1 MVRSWRSRRR
11 RRVDP
16 LPGHILHSRAA
27 LSPPEHPRSQRP
39 AFPSK
44 GISLKVE
51 ELRAAFLQ
59 YFEERLHRR
68 IPSSSLI
75 PYGDPSLLFTSAGMV
90 QFKPYFLGLE
100 QPPANRLTSVQ
111 KCFRATDIEEV
122 GDESHLTFFEML
134 GNFSLGDYFKADAI
148 EWAWE
153 FLTGVLAIDPDR
165 LWITVYTDDDEAH
178 DLWLGRGVPGERI
191 LRYSAE
197 LGNFWYSGETGPC
210 GPCSELHYYFGD
222 DAEAEPRL
230 PDGQIDL
237 DSGDFLEIWN
247 LVFMAFDLKA
257 DGTMEPLPAQN
268 IDTGAGLE
276 RVAWVLQ
283 GARSAYETDQLR
295 GVLAAAEAASGRGY
309 DPDGAPD
316 DARALRVITEH
327 ARAAAFLIED
337 GVLPGNEG
345 RGYVLRRV
353 LRRAVYFGHLLG
365 VRDPFLAG
373 VADAAI
379 EASRDAYPALGE
391 HRDFI
396 VGVIGDE
403 ERRFQAALARGL
415 ELLEQVIEREAASR
429 RVPGRDMF
437 VLYDTHGLP
446 PELTIEVAAARGYE
460 VDQAGFDAEMAAQRE
475 RSRGE
480 GGFEVYGDDEAGR
493 YAGLGLSSEFVGYD
507 ALTAASE
514 VAAIVTD
521 DGAVERLDAGRA
533 GEVVLPR
540 TTFYAESGGQVGDR
554 GEIVTPSGRFR
565 VEDTQAFGGA
575 VIHRG
580 EVAEG
585 AIAVGEAAEARV
597 DAAWR
602 AGCRRN
608 HTATHLLHAALRQ
621 VLGAHVRQAGSLV
634 APDRLRFDY
643 SHPQA
648 PTADELREAQ
658 RIVNAKVR
666 EDIAQETSI
675 LPYEEAIDR
684 GAIAFFEDRYAAD
697 VRMVEYCEARG
708 GGHEHTSECFSR
720 ELCGGTHLR
729 STGALGNFV
738 VVADSSI
745 GAGLRRIEA
754 LSGPEAER
762 YIEERLDLVADLSQR
777 FKAPPEE
784 LAGRIDA
791 LEEQLAE
798 ERRRARRQS
807 ASRSLDTAD
816 ALAAGAEEV
825 AGVSVVVARVE
836 AESPDA
842 MRGMG
847 DRLRDRLGGAFV
859 MLGAVIND
867 RPVLLALATD
877 DAVEGGLRADEL
889 VREAGAVVG
898 GGGGG
903 RPHMAQ
909 AGGRDASRLDEALDL
924 VRRTARERL
933 EASGP

>member
-1 MVRSWRSRRR
+1 MT
-11 RRVDP
+11 
-16 LPGHILHSRAA
+16 
-27 LSPPEHPRSQRP
+27 
-39 AFPSK
+39 
-44 GISLKVE
+44 VE

-59 YFEERLHRR
+59 YFEERRHRR

-90 QFKPYFLGLE
+90 QFKPYFLGLD
-100 QPPANRLTSVQ
+100 QPPASRLTSVQ

-148 EWAWE
+148 EWAWA
-153 FLTGVLAIDPDR
+153 FLTGELGIDPDR
-165 LWITVYTDDDEAH
+165 LWITVYTDDDEAY
-178 DLWLGRGVPGERI
+178 DLWLERGVPDERI
-191 LRYSAE
+191 LRYTSDQ
-197 LGNFWYSGETGPC
+197 GNFWYSGETGPC

-222 DAEAEPRL
+222 DIASEPLL

-237 DSGDFLEIWN
+237 DAPNFLEIWN
-247 LVFMAFDLKA
+247 LVFMAFDLKP

-295 GVLAAAEAASGRGY
+295 GILAAAEEAAGRAY
-309 DPDGAPD
+309 DPDGSPD
-316 DARALRVITEH
+316 EARALRVITEH
-327 ARAAAFLIED
+327 TRAATFLIED

-353 LRRAVYFGHLLG
+353 LRRAVYFGHMLG
-365 VRDPFLAG
+365 VREAFLG
-373 VADAAI
+373 RVVDAAI
-379 EASRDAYPALGE
+379 QSAQSAHPALAE
-391 HRDFI
+391 HHDFI
-396 VGVIGDE
+396 AGVIAEE
-403 ERRFQAALARGL
+403 ERRFQGTLARGL
-415 ELLEQVIEREAASR
+415 ELLEQVIEREASSR

-460 VDQAGFDAEMAAQRE
+460 VDQDAFDAEMAAQRE
-475 RSRGE
+475 RSKGE
-480 GGFEVYGDDEAGR
+480 GTFAVYGDEEAGR
-493 YAGLGLSSEFVGYD
+493 YAELGLSSEFVGYD
-507 ALTAASE
+507 ALTADSA
-514 VAAIVTD
+514 VAAIVS
-521 DGAVERLDAGRA
+521 DGADIERLEAGQG

-540 TTFYAESGGQVGDR
+540 TPFYAESGGQLGDR
-554 GEIVTPSGRFR
+554 GEIVTPSGRFA
-565 VEDTQAFGGA
+565 VEDTQELGGA
-575 VIHRG
+575 IVHRG

-585 AIAVGEAAEARV
+585 SVAVGEAAEARV

-608 HTATHLLHAALRQ
+608 HTATHLLHAALRE
-621 VLGAHVRQAGSLV
+621 VLGQHVRQAGSLV

-648 PTADELREAQ
+648 PSADELREAQ

-666 EDIAQETSI
+666 EDITQETFI
-675 LPYEEAIDR
+675 LPYEEAIGR
-684 GAIAFFEDRYAAD
+684 GAIAFFEDRYSAD

-708 GGHEHTSECFSR
+708 HGHEHTAECFSR
-720 ELCGGTHLR
+720 ELCGGTHLH
-729 STGALGNFV
+729 STGGLGNFV
-738 VVADSSI
+738 IVADSSI

-762 YIEERLDLVADLSQR
+762 YIEERLDLVTELSQR

-784 LAGRIDA
+784 LSGRIDA

-798 ERRRARRQS
+798 ERRRARQQS
-807 ASRSLDTAD
+807 ASRSLGAAD
-816 ALAAGAEEV
+816 DLAGQAEEI

-836 AESPDA
+836 AESQDA
-842 MRGMG
+842 LRGMG
-847 DRLRDRLGGAFV
+847 DRLRERLDSAFV
-859 MLGAVIND
+859 LLGAAIDD
-867 RPVLLALATD
+867 RPMLLALATD
-877 DAVEGGLRADEL
+877 DVVERGLRADEV

-903 RPHMAQ
+903 RPVMAQ
-909 AGGRDASRLDEALDL
+909 AGGRDASRLDEALD
-924 VRRTARERL
+924 VARAAARERL
-933 EASGP
+933 GEA

>member
-1 MVRSWRSRRR
+1 MT
-11 RRVDP
+11 
-16 LPGHILHSRAA
+16 
-27 LSPPEHPRSQRP
+27 
-39 AFPSK
+39 
-44 GISLKVE
+44 VE
-51 ELRAAFLQ
+51 ELRAAFLR
-59 YFEERLHRR
+59 YFGERLHRR

-100 QPPANRLTSVQ
+100 QPPATRLTSVQ

-122 GDESHLTFFEML
+122 GDDSHLTFFEML

-148 EWAWE
+148 DWAWD
-153 FLTGVLAIDPDR
+153 FLTGELGIDPTR
-165 LWITVYTDDDEAH
+165 LWVTVYTDDDEAH
-178 DLWLGRGVPGERI
+178 DLWLKRGVPTDRI
-191 LRYSAE
+191 LRYTSE
-197 LGNFWYSGETGPC
+197 QGNFWYSGETGPC

-222 DAEAEPRL
+222 DIDSEPRL

-237 DSGDFLEIWN
+237 DAPNFLEIWN
-247 LVFMAFDLKA
+247 LVFMAFDLHA

-295 GVLAAAEAASGRGY
+295 GVLSSAEAATGHAY
-309 DPDGAPD
+309 DPDGAPEA
-316 DARALRVITEH
+316 ARALRVITEH
-327 ARAAAFLIED
+327 ARAATFLIED

-353 LRRAVYFGHLLG
+353 LRRAIYFGHMLG
-365 VRDPFLAG
+365 VREAFLAG
-373 VADAAI
+373 VVTAAI
-379 EASRDAYPALGE
+379 EASRTAHPALE
-391 HRDFI
+391 EQRAFI
-396 VGVIGDE
+396 TGVVDEE
-403 ERRFQAALARGL
+403 ERRFQGTLARGL
-415 ELLEQVIEREAASR
+415 ELLEQVMEREAANR

-460 VDQAGFDAEMAAQRE
+460 VDEDAFDAEMAAQRE
-475 RSRGE
+475 RSKGE
-480 GGFEVYGDDEAGR
+480 STFSVYGDEQAGR
-493 YAGLGLSSEFVGYD
+493 YAELGVSSEFVGYD
-507 ALTAASE
+507 ALTADSV

-521 DGAVERLDAGRA
+521 EGTVERLEAGQG

-540 TTFYAESGGQVGDR
+540 SPFYAEGGGQVGDR
-554 GEIVTPSGRFR
+554 GEIVTPSGRF
-565 VEDTQAFGGA
+565 VVADTQQLGGA
-575 VIHRG
+575 IVHRG

-585 AIAVGEAAEARV
+585 AIAAGEAAEARV

-608 HTATHLLHAALRQ
+608 HTGTHLLHAALRE
-621 VLGAHVRQAGSLV
+621 VLGQHVRQAGSLV

-643 SHPQA
+643 SHPHA
-648 PTADELREAQ
+648 PSADELREAQ

-666 EDIAQETSI
+666 EDIAQETLI

-708 GGHEHTSECFSR
+708 HGHEHTSRCFSR
-720 ELCGGTHLR
+720 ELCGGTHLH

-738 VVADSSI
+738 ITADSSI

-762 YIEERLDLVADLSQR
+762 YIEERLDLVSGLSQR

-784 LAGRIDA
+784 LHARIDA

-798 ERRRARRQS
+798 ERRRVRQQS
-807 ASRSLDTAD
+807 ANRSVDEAD
-816 ALAAGAEEV
+816 ALAGQAEQV

-836 AESPDA
+836 AESQDA
-842 MRGMG
+842 LRGIG
-847 DRLRDRLGGAFV
+847 DRLREQLDSAFV
-859 MLGAVIND
+859 MLGAVLND
-867 RPVLLALATD
+867 RPMLLALASD
-877 DAVEGGLRADEL
+877 DVVERGLRADE
-889 VREAGAVVG
+889 VVKEAGAVVG

-903 RPHMAQ
+903 RPAMAQ
-909 AGGRDASRLDEALDL
+909 AGGRDPARLDEALEAA
-924 VRRTARERL
+924 RRAARERL
-933 EASGP
+933 GEG

>member
-1 MVRSWRSRRR
+1 MT
-11 RRVDP
+11 
-16 LPGHILHSRAA
+16 
-27 LSPPEHPRSQRP
+27 
-39 AFPSK
+39 
-44 GISLKVE
+44 VE

-59 YFEERLHRR
+59 YFEERRHRR

-100 QPPANRLTSVQ
+100 QPPADRLTSVQ

-148 EWAWE
+148 EWAWD
-153 FLTGVLAIDPDR
+153 FLTGVLGIEPDR

-178 DLWLGRGVPGERI
+178 DLWLDRGIPAERI
-191 LRYSAE
+191 LRYTSDQ
-197 LGNFWYSGETGPC
+197 GNFWYSGETGPC

-222 DAEAEPRL
+222 DADAEPKL

-237 DSGDFLEIWN
+237 DSGNFLEIWN
-247 LVFMAFDLKA
+247 LVFMAFDLKP

-283 GARSAYETDQLR
+283 GGRSAYETDQLR
-295 GVLAAAEAASGRGY
+295 GILAAAEEATGRAY
-309 DPDGAPD
+309 EPDGAPD
-316 DARALRVITEH
+316 EARALRVITEH
-327 ARAAAFLIED
+327 TRAAAFLIED

-353 LRRAVYFGHLLG
+353 LRRAVYFGHMLG
-365 VRDPFLAG
+365 AREAFLGG
-373 VADAAI
+373 VVDAAI
-379 EASRDAYPALGE
+379 EASTTAHPALAE
-391 HRDFI
+391 HHDFI
-396 VGVIGDE
+396 AGVIAEE
-403 ERRFQAALARGL
+403 ERRFQGTLARGL

-460 VDQAGFDAEMAAQRE
+460 VDEDEFEAEMAAQRE
-475 RSRGE
+475 RSKGE
-480 GGFEVYGDDEAGR
+480 GTFAVYGDEEAGR
-493 YAGLGLSSEFVGYD
+493 YAELGLSSEFVGYD
-507 ALTAASE
+507 ALTTESV
-514 VAAIVTD
+514 VAAIVAD
-521 DGAVERLDAGRA
+521 DAAVDRLEAGQG

-540 TTFYAESGGQVGDR
+540 TSFYAESGGQLGDR
-554 GEIVTPSGRFR
+554 GEIVTPSGRF
-565 VEDTQAFGGA
+565 VVADTQELGGA
-575 VIHRG
+575 IVHRG
-580 EVAEG
+580 EVADG
-585 AIAVGEAAEARV
+585 AIAVGDAAEARV

-608 HTATHLLHAALRQ
+608 HTATHLLHAALRE
-621 VLGAHVRQAGSLV
+621 VLGQHVRQAGSLV

-648 PTADELREAQ
+648 PSADELREAQ
-658 RIVNAKVR
+658 RIVNGKVR
-666 EDIAQETSI
+666 EDIAQETFI
-675 LPYEEAIDR
+675 LPYEEAIGR
-684 GAIAFFEDRYAAD
+684 GAIAFFEDRYSAD
-697 VRMVEYCEARG
+697 VRMVEYCVARG
-708 GGHEHTSECFSR
+708 HGHEHTAGCFSR
-720 ELCGGTHLR
+720 ELCGGTHLH
-729 STGALGNFV
+729 STGGLGNFV
-738 VVADSSI
+738 IIADSSI

-754 LSGPEAER
+754 LSGPEAEQ
-762 YIEERLDLVADLSQR
+762 YIEERLDLVTALSQR

-798 ERRRARRQS
+798 ERRRARQQS
-807 ASRSLDTAD
+807 ADRSLDAAD
-816 ALAAGAEEV
+816 DLAGRAEDV

-836 AESPDA
+836 AESQDA
-842 MRGMG
+842 LRGMG
-847 DRLRDRLGGAFV
+847 DRLRERLDSAFV
-859 MLGAVIND
+859 MLGAVLND

-877 DAVEGGLRADEL
+877 DVVERGLRADEA

-903 RPHMAQ
+903 RPVMAQ
-909 AGGRDASRLDEALDL
+909 AGGRDAARLDEALD
-924 VRRTARERL
+924 VARWAARDRL
-933 EASGP
+933 GGA

>member
-1 MVRSWRSRRR
+1 
-11 RRVDP
+11 
-16 LPGHILHSRAA
+16 LT
-27 LSPPEHPRSQRP
+27 
-39 AFPSK
+39 
-44 GISLKVE
+44 VE

-90 QFKPYFLGLE
+90 QFKPYFLGLD

-153 FLTGVLAIDPDR
+153 FLTGVLGIEQDR

-178 DLWLGRGVPGERI
+178 DLWLERGVPAERI
-191 LRYSAE
+191 LRYTSDQ
-197 LGNFWYSGETGPC
+197 GNFWYSGETGPC
-210 GPCSELHYYFGD
+210 GPCSELHYYFGED
-222 DAEAEPRL
+222 ADAEPKL

-237 DSGDFLEIWN
+237 DSGNFLEIWN

-283 GARSAYETDQLR
+283 GGRSAYETDQLR
-295 GVLAAAEAASGRGY
+295 GILAAAEEATGHGY

-316 DARALRVITEH
+316 EARALRVITEH
-327 ARAAAFLIED
+327 TRAAAFLIED
-337 GVLPGNEG
+337 GVLPSNEG

-353 LRRAVYFGHLLG
+353 LRRAVYFGHMLG
-365 VRDPFLAG
+365 AREAFLGG
-373 VADAAI
+373 VVDAAI
-379 EASRDAYPALGE
+379 EASTTAHPALAE
-391 HRDFI
+391 HHDFI
-396 VGVIGDE
+396 AGVIAEE
-403 ERRFQAALARGL
+403 ERRFQGTLARGL
-415 ELLEQVIEREAASR
+415 ELLEQVIDRETASR

-460 VDQAGFDAEMAAQRE
+460 VDEDEFEAEMAAQRE
-475 RSRGE
+475 RSKGE
-480 GGFEVYGDDEAGR
+480 GTFAVYGDEQAGR
-493 YAGLGLSSEFVGYD
+493 YAERGLSSEFVGYD
-507 ALTAASE
+507 ALTAESV
-514 VAAIVTD
+514 VAAIVAD
-521 DGAVERLDAGRA
+521 DDAVERLEAGQG

-540 TTFYAESGGQVGDR
+540 TSFYAESGGQLGDR
-554 GEIVTPSGRFR
+554 GEIVTPSGRFV
-565 VEDTQAFGGA
+565 VEDTQELGGA
-575 VIHRG
+575 IVHRG
-580 EVAEG
+580 EVADG
-585 AIAVGEAAEARV
+585 AIAVGDAAEARV

-621 VLGAHVRQAGSLV
+621 VLGQHVRQAGSLV

-648 PTADELREAQ
+648 PSADELREAQ

-666 EDIAQETSI
+666 EDIAQETFI
-675 LPYEEAIDR
+675 LPYEEAIGR
-684 GAIAFFEDRYAAD
+684 GAIAFFEDRYSAD

-708 GGHEHTSECFSR
+708 HGHEHTPECFSR
-720 ELCGGTHLR
+720 ELCGGTHLH
-729 STGALGNFV
+729 STGGLGNFV
-738 VVADSSI
+738 IIADSSI

-754 LSGPEAER
+754 LSGPEAEQ
-762 YIEERLDLVADLSQR
+762 YIEERLDLVTELSQR

-798 ERRRARRQS
+798 ERRRARQQS
-807 ASRSLDTAD
+807 ADRSLDAAD
-816 ALAAGAEEV
+816 DLAGRAEDV

-836 AESPDA
+836 AESQDA
-842 MRGMG
+842 LRGMG
-847 DRLRDRLGGAFV
+847 DRLRERLDSAFV
-859 MLGAVIND
+859 MLGAVLND

-877 DAVEGGLRADEL
+877 DVVERGLRADEV

-903 RPHMAQ
+903 RPVMAQ
-909 AGGRDASRLDEALDL
+909 AGGRDAARLDEALD
-924 VRRTARERL
+924 VARQAARDRL
-933 EASGP
+933 GEA